1 VNLENGPLDPFLDDP
16 HDPAA
21 LLDDAEPPQPLTDE
35 ERADVQAD
43 LAELQEFQ
51 SALAPIGVEG
61 ITVECGDCGEQHYFA
76 WDLMRANLFAL
87 LGEGRTHVHEPAY
100 SPDQDAYV
108 SWDYARGYSD
118 AVAMSSKRH

>member
-1 VNLENGPLDPFLDDP
+1 MNLDDGPQDPFLDDP
-16 HDPAA
+16 HDPAS
-21 LLDDAEPPQPLTDE
+21 LLDDAEPPQPLTED
-35 ERADVQAD
+35 ERADVSAD

-51 SALAPIGVEG
+51 ATLGPVGVAG

-76 WDLMRANLFAL
+76 WDLMRANLLAL

-108 SWDYARGYSD
+108 SWDYARGYAD
-118 AVAMSSKRH
+118 AVAALTNR